1 MVTAPDLQTV
11 FVIDEGKGTAS
22 TALRGQLLRL
32 VSSIQ
37 TCDPAF
43 QVR

>member
-1 MVTAPDLQTV
+1 MVTGPDLQTV
-11 FVIDEGKGTAS
+11 FVVDEGKGSAS

-32 VSSIQ
+32 VSFVQI
-37 TCDPAF
+37 CDPAF